1 MNSKRKVDV
10 FSAGCPVCE
19 DAVDLVQNLACPSCD
34 VTVLDIN
41 DPDVAHRAQ
50 TLGIRS
56 IPAFFFFEN
65 GDKASDLAGANP
77 PALKKA
83 VESLSEK
90 AKAEGG
96 KVSA

>member
-41 DPDVAHRAQ
+41 DPDVARRAE

-56 IPAFFFFEN
+56 IPAVVVNE
-65 GDKASDLAGANP
+65 KLADCCAGRGVREET
-77 PALKKA
+77 LR
-83 VESLSEK
+83 
-90 AKAEGG
+90 AEGIG
-96 KVSA
+96 HPL

>member
-41 DPDVAHRAQ
+41 DPDVAHREQ

-56 IPAFFFFEN
+56 IPAVVINE
-65 GDKASDLAGANP
+65 KLADCCAGRGVREDVLRAQGLGQP
-77 PALKKA
+77 L
-83 VESLSEK
+83 
-90 AKAEGG
+90 
-96 KVSA
+96 